1 MSVFWYVFVVRVPF
15 LFNVIVRS
23 RKFTVFVGFSVFH
36 FNVSGPKAFIVF
48 SNSGKV
54 AVFGSKSKSIS
65 IPRTGPQS
73 KIKIKIQQDHPLEIL
88 N

>member
-1 MSVFWYVFVVRVPF
+1 MTSFWYVFVVMVPF

-54 AVFGSKSKSIS
+54 AVFGSNTMKASSIRRQMS
-65 IPRTGPQS
+65 FIYRS
-73 KIKIKIQQDHPLEIL
+73 FV
-88 N
+88 NVVSS